1 MIDDLDDVLH
11 RTHTH
16 TQGVGGQS
24 GAGRRKKKEDKQ
36 IRGYRRGP
44 DEKKRDQETM
54 CVINSKAPALALS
67 FLLYLIYLKIG
78 SI

>member
-11 RTHTH
+11 RTH

-44 DEKKRDQETM
+44 DEKRDQETM
-54 CVINSKAPALALS
+54 FVINSKAPALALS
-67 FLLYLIYLKIG
+67 FLLHLIYLKIG